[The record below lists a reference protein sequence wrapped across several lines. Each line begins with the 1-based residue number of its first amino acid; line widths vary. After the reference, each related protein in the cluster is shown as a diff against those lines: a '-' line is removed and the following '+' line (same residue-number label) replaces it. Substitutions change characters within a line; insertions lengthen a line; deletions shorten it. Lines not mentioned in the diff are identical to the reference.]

1 MQTNNPFD
9 LILSRLDRL
18 QTTVNTLS
26 ENAQKPTAV
35 PVNNPDRLLDLSEAA
50 EIMRK
55 PVGTVR
61 HYIHHRQL
69 PAIRVGKSY
78 LIKLNELLEW
88 VNRFKEAD
96 VKEPADLNPM
106 LANRKRYAKSNLQL
120 IPQKDRS

>member
-9 LILSRLDRL
+9 LILSMLDQL

-26 ENAQKPTAV
+26 ENAQKSSAIPAT
-35 PVNNPDRLLDLSEAA
+35 NPDRLLDLSEAA
-50 EIMRK
+50 EVMRK

-78 LIKLNELLEW
+78 LIKLNELLDW

-96 VKEPADLNPM
+96 VKEPAGLSPM
-106 LANRKRYAKSNLQL
+106 LANRKRYAKSSIQL
-120 IPQKDRS
+120 IPGKDQS

>member
-9 LILSRLDRL
+9 LILSRLDQL

-26 ENAQKPTAV
+26 ENAQKSSAIPAT
-35 PVNNPDRLLDLSEAA
+35 NPDRLLDLSEAA
-50 EIMRK
+50 EVMRK

-78 LIKLNELLEW
+78 LIKLNELLDW
-88 VNRFKEAD
+88 INRFKEAD
-96 VKEPADLNPM
+96 VKESAGLNPM
-106 LANRKRYAKSNLQL
+106 LANRKRYAKSSIQL
-120 IPQKDRS
+120 TPGKDRS

>member
-9 LILSRLDRL
+9 LILSMLDQL

-26 ENAQKPTAV
+26 ENAQKPIAV

-50 EIMRK
+50 EVMRK

-61 HYIHHRQL
+61 HYIVHRQL

-78 LIKLNELLEW
+78 LIKLNELLDW

-96 VKEPADLNPM
+96 VKESADLSPM
-106 LANRKRYAKSNLQL
+106 LVNRKRYAKSSIQL
-120 IPQKDRS
+120 IPGKDRS

>member
-9 LILSRLDRL
+9 LILSMLDQL

-26 ENAQKPTAV
+26 ENAQKSSAIPAT
-35 PVNNPDRLLDLSEAA
+35 NPDRLLDLSEAA
-50 EIMRK
+50 EVVRK

-78 LIKLNELLEW
+78 LIKLNELLDW

-96 VKEPADLNPM
+96 VKESADLSPM
-106 LANRKRYAKSNLQL
+106 LANRKRYAKSSIQL
-120 IPQKDRS
+120 IPGKDRS